1 MHEHSILLEFESTSQ
16 SSCRYHIVYD
26 MQKKMGSSS
35 DIHRITPPPDCIYRD
50 SAFAFLKWPDPGML
64 MTGCQKPIFTN
75 GALPGWMMTHVILM
89 GSFVKASNVSVGC

>member
-1 MHEHSILLEFESTSQ
+1 MI
-16 SSCRYHIVYD
+16 C
-26 MQKKMGSSS
+26 KKRWAVLVTFTEL
-35 DIHRITPPPDCIYRD
+35 HLHQTEYRD
-50 SAFAFLKWPDPGML
+50 SAFAFLKWPDLGML